1 VVLPHIRRYA
11 LTNTLLITLWTFND
25 FTPFLLTAGG
35 PNHRSEVAPV
45 YIYNTAIVGGQMGY
59 SGAISL
65 IVLVINLLLALVYL
79 QAGRA
84 GRRS

>member
-25 FTPFLLTAGG
+25 FAPFLLTAGQYT
-35 PNHRSEVAPV
+35 SETIPV
-45 YIYNTAIVGGQMGY
+45 FIYNKAIVGGEMGY

-65 IVLVINLLLALVYL
+65 LVLLINLLIALFYL
-79 QAGRA
+79 RA
-84 GRRS
+84 ARERRRAV